1 MSARVTL
8 RKGRAK
14 PFWFRHPWV
23 FSGAVHRVE
32 GDPEDGSVVDLHD
45 HGGRFV
51 GRGFYNGT
59 SQIRVR
65 VCTWDSEESVDAA
78 FFSRRLDEAIALRRR
93 IGLPSEDTDGYR
105 VVHGEGDGLPGL
117 IVDVFGRIASVQFS
131 SRGLHAFE
139 EVILDLLGERLDLDA
154 IIERPSRF
162 SLRKEGVAADGAARE
177 ARVRR
182 ERRDAGVVGDR
193 ASRAAFRELGIAHEV
208 DLLRGQKTGFYFD
221 QRDNRALFATLVR
234 DARVYDGFC
243 YTGAF
248 ALAAACIGDAREV
261 VAVDSSEAAVAVAR
275 DAVALNGDAP
285 IEFEVGDVGDSLR
298 ERTRRGE
305 RFDAVAIDPPK
316 LCPTRGDLPRAAEK
330 YRDLNRMAL
339 RATAP
344 GGLLATSSCSGHV
357 HPDEFVSIL
366 NDASRAEGRTVR
378 VLYRRTQG
386 PDHPVVTSCPESD
399 YLKFVICRVE

>member
-8 RKGRAK
+8 RKGRAR

-32 GDPEDGSVVDLHD
+32 GEPADGSVVELHD
-45 HGGRFV
+45 HDGRFV
-51 GRGFYNGT
+51 GRGFYNGA

-65 VCTWDSEESVDAA
+65 VCTWDSDEPVDAA
-78 FFSRRLDEAIALRRR
+78 FFQTRIDAAIALRRR
-93 IGLPSEDTDGYR
+93 IGLPCADTDGYR
-105 VVHGEGDGLPGL
+105 LVHGEGDGLPGL
-117 IVDVFGRIASVQFS
+117 IVDVFGRVASVQFS

-139 EVILDLLGERLDLDA
+139 EPILDLLEDRLDLDA
-154 IIERPSRF
+154 IVERPSRF
-162 SLRKEGVAADGAARE
+162 SLRKEGVTADGAARE

-182 ERRDAGVVGDR
+182 SRGDG
-193 ASRAAFRELGIAHEV
+193 ASGEHEGRAAFRELGISHEV

-221 QRDNRALFATLVR
+221 QRENRALFASLVR
-234 DARVYDGFC
+234 GARVYDGFC

-248 ALAAACIGDAREV
+248 ALAATVVGEAREV
-261 VAVDSSEAAVAVAR
+261 VAVDSSEAAIAIAHEAAAR
-275 DAVALNGDAP
+275 NGGAP
-285 IEFEVGDVGDSLR
+285 IELEVSDVADSLR

-330 YRDLNRMAL
+330 YRDLNRMAI

-344 GGLLATSSCSGHV
+344 GGLLATSSCSGHL

-399 YLKFVICRVE
+399 YLKFVIGRVE